1 MEGRGGAIKIDYF
14 IKLSSGFGVVDSPK
28 ERGRSLV
35 SQTRSSDIMA
45 ALPRSSSQICSY
57 YAAGDAVG
65 SRGAI
70 FLTRAME
77 RETKAKEEWM
87 EGKGET
93 ERRTDSGMLPKD
105 QTGKAVG

>member
-70 FLTRAME
+70 FLTRE
-77 RETKAKEEWM
+77 GDK
-87 EGKGET
+87 GKGGMDGGKGRDGET
-93 ERRTDSGMLPKD
+93 D
-105 QTGKAVG
+105 

>member
-57 YAAGDAVG
+57 YVAGEAV
-65 SRGAI
+65 SWQQERDL
-70 FLTRAME
+70 FDE
-77 RETKAKEEWM
+77 REGDK
-87 EGKGET
+87 GKGGMDGGKG
-93 ERRTDSGMLPKD
+93 RDGRTDSGMLPKD